1 MRVPARRR
9 AGWYPFGAASPPR
22 SWGPTPYLCFK
33 GRAAAGQP
41 SRLQHVMAAAPGSG
55 RGRWELGTAHDDQG
69 PAAPDVDGVVMSCVF
84 LKNRLGVAVYDAER
98 GVLSVAEAAE
108 HEKDLPV
115 APVLQLFKY
124 QFRPT
129 RIITPSRGDER
140 FTEALEATIDLGHG
154 GESTTI
160 DVEVLP
166 SSDYSPG
173 PAAARVANIL
183 LPDMSSAMSMQERA
197 QYISSIVS
205 FDETVMIRAAGGLLA
220 YLTKNGLLNSLDD
233 DGAPYSIR
241 SLENVTLDGIMTVD
255 QHAHKALSVFES
267 DRHPSFQGIGVKKE
281 GFSLFGILAGNCAS
295 TPGRE
300 LLRQWLIRPV
310 NSPDLI
316 EDRLDTIEFLVDV
329 RNKELRSN
337 LHSSIKQLCDTE
349 RIVTRIQR
357 LSASANDWGNLVK
370 SCTAA
375 RQIWYQLERVS
386 RRGDTPPLLKNVTE
400 AWNPAVSSTITAL
413 LTSNYS
419 TRCPRDS
426 RAHMLP
432 LP

>member
-1 MRVPARRR
+1 MEDPHGIEV
-9 AGWYPFGAASPPR
+9 AA
-22 SWGPTPYLCFK
+22 TV
-33 GRAAAGQP
+33 Q
-41 SRLQHVMAAAPGSG
+41 
-55 RGRWELGTAHDDQG
+55 
-69 PAAPDVDGVVMSCVF
+69 
-84 LKNRLGVAVYDAER
+84 
-98 GVLSVAEAAE
+98 
-108 HEKDLPV
+108 
-115 APVLQLFKY
+115 
-124 QFRPT
+124 
-129 RIITPSRGDER
+129 
-140 FTEALEATIDLGHG
+140 
-154 GESTTI
+154 TI

-233 DGAPYSIR
+233 EGTPYSIR
-241 SLENVTLDGIMTVD
+241 SLDNVTLDGIMTVD

-281 GFSLFGILAGNCAS
+281 GFSLFGILAGGCAS

-316 EDRLDTIEFLVDV
+316 EDRLDTIEFLVDS
-329 RNKELRSN
+329 RHKELRSN

-386 RRGDTPPLLKNVTE
+386 RREDTPPLLKNITE
-400 AWNPAVSSTITAL
+400 AWNPDVSTAMLHAPSGTTYLQYHLSSCECDSCTCVL
-413 LTSNYS
+413 L
-419 TRCPRDS
+419 
-426 RAHMLP
+426 L
-432 LP
+432 L

>member
-1 MRVPARRR
+1 MASSAPSGADR
-9 AGWYPFGAASPPR
+9 GNWDLGGAA
-22 SWGPTPYLCFK
+22 
-33 GRAAAGQP
+33 
-41 SRLQHVMAAAPGSG
+41 
-55 RGRWELGTAHDDQG
+55 DDRRDAEPQ
-69 PAAPDVDGVVMSCVF
+69 DVDGVVMSCVF
-84 LKNRLGVAVYDAER
+84 LKNRLGIAVYDAER

-129 RIITPSRGDER
+129 RIVAPSRGDER
-140 FTEALEATIDLGHG
+140 FIAALEATIDLGQG
-154 GESTTI
+154 GESAGI

-173 PAAARVANIL
+173 PAAARVANIM
-183 LPDMSSAMSMQERA
+183 LPDMSDAMSMQERA
-197 QYISSIVS
+197 QYISSIVN
-205 FDETVMIRAAGGLLA
+205 FDEIAMIRAAGGLLA
-220 YLTKNGLLNSLDD
+220 YLTKNGLLNSLDEE
-233 DGAPYSIR
+233 GTPYSIR
-241 SLENVTLDGIMTVD
+241 SLDNVTLDGIMTVD

-267 DRHPSFQGIGVKKE
+267 QPHPSFQGIGVKKE
-281 GFSLFGILAGNCAS
+281 GFSLFGILSGGCAS

-316 EDRLDTIEFLVDV
+316 EDRLDTIEFLVDI
-329 RNKELRSN
+329 RHKELRNS

-386 RRGDTPPLLKNVTE
+386 RRQDTPPLLKNVIE
-400 AWNPAVSSTITAL
+400 AWNPDVSTATTTYLQHHLSCRPNVTAVPVCCFRGRP
-413 LTSNYS
+413 LTQYATKSPVHLIYA
-419 TRCPRDS
+419 RAGRRDV
-426 RAHMLP
+426 L
-432 LP
+432 